1 MSTQEPLLTQSGNF
15 LIGCNYWASHAGTR
29 MWVDWQDEIV
39 RHDLQVLARHGLQV
53 LRVFPLWPDFQP
65 ITLLRAGAGT
75 PKEVRF
81 GETLLPEDAAGF
93 AGVDSI
99 MMSRFKRLA
108 DLAET
113 MGLKLIVGILTGW
126 MSGRL
131 FVPPALEGRN
141 ILSDPFARL
150 WQVRF
155 VRFFV
160 REMKDHPAI
169 LAWDLGN
176 ECNCMAQLS
185 SPEEAWEWTSAMT
198 TTIRAEDPTRPVVSG
213 MHSLSPDPKAI
224 WRIQD
229 QAEWNDVL
237 TTHPYPYWTPY
248 CDLDPINTIRT
259 ILHSTAETR
268 FYTDIGGKPTLPEE
282 LGTLGPFL
290 ASDRIAADFVR
301 TCLLS
306 LWAHDCH
313 GLLWWCAFD
322 QAHLDHAPY
331 DWNACERELGLLTLE
346 RTPKPVLQEL
356 GNFRRWLEG
365 LPIHHLPAALKD
377 AVCIL
382 SHDQDQWGVAFATFI
397 LSKQAGF
404 DLSFRFADQP
414 LPPASCYLLPC
425 VRGQSAIARH
435 RWLQLLDRVK
445 EGATLYVSYHD
456 GLLSPFNEPFGVEIQ
471 TRSHRSQVTHFS
483 SDVFGELSLDAPI
496 RLELALKG
504 AKALAVEH
512 NGNPVFTIHPYG
524 KGKIL
529 FLSLPLEM
537 ILVNSPGVF
546 YDSKAQPFWKIYRAI
561 LEEISSQKIS
571 RKSNPQVGMTEHP
584 LDETTRLIILIN
596 YSPSSQSELITLSDG
611 WELGQSWRGKL
622 PEQKADHAWT
632 CTIPANDAILFTVK
646 RSIL

>member
-1 MSTQEPLLTQSGNF
+1 
-15 LIGCNYWASHAGTR
+15 
-29 MWVDWQDEIV
+29 MWSDWKEDIV
-39 RHDLQVLARHGLQV
+39 RHDLQVLARHGLQI

-81 GETLLPEDAAGF
+81 GEAPLPEDDAGF
-93 AGVDSI
+93 SGVNPI
-99 MMSRFKRLA
+99 MMSRFRRFA

-113 MGLKLIVGILTGW
+113 MNLKLIVGILTGW

-141 ILSDPFARL
+141 VLSDPFARL

-176 ECNCMAQLS
+176 ECNCMAPLS
-185 SPEEAWEWTSAMT
+185 SPEEAWEWTSAIT
-198 TTIRAEDPTRPVVSG
+198 TTIRAEDPFRPVISG
-213 MHSLSPDPKAI
+213 MHSLSPDPDAI

-229 QAEWNDVL
+229 QAEWNDIL
-237 TTHPYPYWTPY
+237 TTHPYPYFTPY
-248 CDLDPINTIRT
+248 CDLDPIHTIRT

-268 FYTDIGGKPTLPEE
+268 FYADIGGKPTFPEE

-290 ASDRIAADFVR
+290 ASDRIAADFAR
-301 TCLLS
+301 TCLFS
-306 LWAHDCH
+306 LWAHGCH

-322 QAHLDHAPY
+322 QSHLEHAPY

-346 RTPKPVLQEL
+346 HAPKPVLIEF
-356 GNFRRWLEG
+356 GNFRRWLEK
-365 LPIHHLPAALKD
+365 LPIHQLPETLKD

-404 DLSFRFADQP
+404 DLSFRFADQS
-414 LPPASCYLLPC
+414 LPSAPCYLLPC
-425 VRGQSAIARH
+425 VRGQSVISRQ
-435 RWLQLLDRVK
+435 RWLQLLNRVR
-445 EGATLYVSYHD
+445 EGAILYVSYHD

-471 TRSHRSQVTHFS
+471 TRSHRSQAVHFTS
-483 SDVFGELSLDAPI
+483 SAFGELTLDAPI
-496 RLELALKG
+496 RLELALQG
-504 AKALAVEH
+504 AKALAVEPD
-512 NGNPVFTIHPYG
+512 GNPVFTLHPYG
-524 KGKIL
+524 KGKII
-529 FLSLPLEM
+529 FLSLPLE
-537 ILVNSPGVF
+537 ITLVKSPGVF
-546 YDSKAQPFWKIYRAI
+546 YDPKAQPFWKIYQMI
-561 LEEISSQKIS
+561 FEEMSGQKIS
-571 RKSNPQVGMTEHP
+571 RKSNPQVGTTEHP
-584 LDETTRLIILIN
+584 LDETTRLLILIN
-596 YSPSSQSELITLSDG
+596 YSPSFQNELITLPVG
-611 WELGQSWRGKL
+611 WKPDQSWRGEP
-622 PEQKADHAWT
+622 PEQKANHEWV
-632 CTIPANDAILFTVK
+632 CSIPANDAIVFTVK